1 LSVDPSTGEAG
12 QLVATTL
19 GVHRNL

>member
-1 LSVDPSTGEAG
+1 LSIDPSTGEAG